1 MSEIVPAA
9 DFPGVIRGQVWQW
22 YDVKILIVRTAR
34 DGSWADVRVRD
45 GHGSG
50 WSKRQPVPFP
60 DTWKLTSEYVVL
72 S

>member
-22 YDVKILIVRTAR
+22 NGVKILVTRTAR
-34 DGSWADVRVRD
+34 DGSWADIRAKAE
-45 GHGSG
+45 HGSG
-50 WSKRQPVPFP
+50 WSKRQPLPFP
-60 DTWKLTSEYVVL
+60 GTWELTSEYVVL